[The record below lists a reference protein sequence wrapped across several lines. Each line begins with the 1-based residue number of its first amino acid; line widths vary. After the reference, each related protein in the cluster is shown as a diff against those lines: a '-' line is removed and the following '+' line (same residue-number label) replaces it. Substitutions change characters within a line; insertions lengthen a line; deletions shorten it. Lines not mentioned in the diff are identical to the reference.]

1 MNSTRSLLRP
11 AYRVAIKEHIVEDRW
26 TVPAATFKLCA
37 PDETAA
43 RLMAT
48 RAAHRRAGVPP
59 EKPLLRKSWPHTK
72 ASPNRPAQMTV
83 PRCRVCGASLE
94 GRRSQTLTCSS
105 ACRREA
111 ARVRAILAGS
121 EADGYSTL
129 AEYQARRRNRA
140 KRR

>member
-11 AYRVAIKEHIVEDRW
+11 AYRVAIKEHVVERW

-59 EKPLLRKSWPHTK
+59 MKPLLRESWPQSK
-72 ASPNRPAQMTV
+72 ASPIGPLGRT
-83 PRCRVCGASLE
+83 GAAT
-94 GRRSQTLTCSS
+94 RQ
-105 ACRREA
+105 
-111 ARVRAILAGS
+111 V
-121 EADGYSTL
+121 
-129 AEYQARRRNRA
+129 
-140 KRR
+140 

>member
-11 AYRVAIKEHIVEDRW
+11 AYRVTVNAHAVDRW

-59 EKPLLRKSWPHTK
+59 MKPLLRESWSHT
-72 ASPNRPAQMTV
+72 
-83 PRCRVCGASLE
+83 
-94 GRRSQTLTCSS
+94 S
-105 ACRREA
+105 ATP
-111 ARVRAILAGS
+111 IGPLG
-121 EADGYSTL
+121 
-129 AEYQARRRNRA
+129 
-140 KRR
+140 